1 MRCVDTMNRNFIA
14 GLLVCSLLA
23 LSGCA
28 RTMPPMSSE
37 ITAAQQGGRMLV
49 LLRVAPRSSTG
60 ESIEPFAHSLVD
72 DNIGFAVGSFETG
85 GKVRRIEDMRFL
97 SEGSRAAGWLYFVL
111 PRGAHYLAFLPPRR
125 TNIFSYMRMF
135 DHAKKWRLNVPATD
149 AIVYAGS
156 LIIEGDTESLLF
168 GGKYLKNLLRMEVRD
183 ETKIAK
189 DLVRQFVPGVSEV
202 ETSLMA
208 AHEGPIILMTPTN

>member
-1 MRCVDTMNRNFIA
+1 MAQTAVVDPKRKSA
-14 GLLVCSLLA
+14 
-23 LSGCA
+23 
-28 RTMPPMSSE
+28 
-37 ITAAQQGGRMLV
+37 TAAQQGGRMLV
-49 LLRVAPRSSTG
+49 LLRVATRSSTG

-85 GKVRRIEDMRFL
+85 GKVKRIEDMRFL
-97 SEGSRAAGWLYFVL
+97 SQESRAEGWFYFVL
-111 PRGAHYLAFLPPRR
+111 PRGAHYLALLPPRR
-125 TNIFSYMRMF
+125 INLFTYLEMF
-135 DHAKKWRLNVPATD
+135 NDAKKWRLNVPATE
-149 AIVYAGS
+149 AMVYAGS
-156 LIIEGDTESLLF
+156 LHIESDIELLFF
-168 GGKYLKNLLRMEVRD
+168 GGKYIKNLLRMEVRD